1 MSLTQFP
8 SKLIASSTLGL
19 ILAGAATGAQA
30 WTSSSI
36 SLLTGSSYVSPDF
49 SGAGNHSEYDATI
62 ATFEMANGWAYGDN
76 FFFFDYT
83 NAEGEGDTDTGLYG
97 EFAPR
102 LSFGKIT
109 GADLSF
115 GPLTDVLL
123 AGQIEMAPE
132 GGGSRYLYGLGF
144 DLAVPGMDYFQ
155 LNTYLRDDKNI
166 PGDTY
171 QVTLV
176 WGTGFEIAETDW
188 LFKGHFDYAG
198 AEGDKEKSINSAPQ
212 LLLDVGDFWGASDK
226 LYAGIEYQYW
236 KNKYGVEGA
245 DEHHPQLMVTW
256 KL

>member
-1 MSLTQFP
+1 MNLMLSSP
-8 SKLIASSTLGL
+8 KLIAASSLGL
-19 ILAGAATGAQA
+19 FLAGIATGAQA

-36 SLLTGSSYVSPDF
+36 SVLKGWDYAV
-49 SGAGNHSEYDATI
+49 GEEQRTI

-83 NAEGEGDTDTGLYG
+83 NLSGDREEGATLPNIYG
-97 EFAPR
+97 EYAPR

-109 GADLSF
+109 GADLGI
-115 GPLTDVLL
+115 GPITDVLL
-123 AGQIEMAPE
+123 AGQLEMGE
-132 GGGSRYLYGLGF
+132 NINRRLYGLGF

-155 LNTYLRDDKNI
+155 LNTYVRDDTDL
-166 PGDTY
+166 PGDTW

-176 WGTGFEIAETDW
+176 WGSSFEIAETNW
-188 LFKGHFDYAG
+188 LFKGHLDYAG
-198 AEGDKEKSINSAPQ
+198 SEGDGEKSINSAPQ

-236 KNKYGVEGA
+236 KNKFGIDGV
-245 DEHHPQLMVTW
+245 DEHNPQLMVTW